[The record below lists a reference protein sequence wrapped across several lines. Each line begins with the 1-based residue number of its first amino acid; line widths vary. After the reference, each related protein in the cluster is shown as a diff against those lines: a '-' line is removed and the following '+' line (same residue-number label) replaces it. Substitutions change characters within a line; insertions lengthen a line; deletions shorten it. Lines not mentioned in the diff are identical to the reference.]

1 MIDHAGSVW
10 THWHAHPDALIGLA
24 ALEAAYL
31 LAVGPIRERYNLA
44 DEIDP
49 RRVATFTTGVLV
61 ILVALLSPIHELSDS
76 YLFSAHMVQHVL
88 LTLIA
93 PPLLIIGSP
102 DWIIRPLLRP
112 DWAFRVARVLTHP
125 VVAFASFN
133 IIFSMWHIPGLY
145 NLSVTNHGVHIVE
158 HLVFMAAAV
167 MMWWPLAS
175 NMPELPRLIYP
186 LQIAYL
192 FLLSI
197 AQLILFAPIT
207 FSSKP
212 LYEWYAN
219 APRIWDVSALADQ
232 QVGGIIMKMGG
243 GLIFLTLIVVLFF
256 RWFSEQERKRH
267 AEEAQRDL
275 DDYRL
280 SDGPGLEETPL

>member
-1 MIDHAGSVW
+1 MW

-24 ALEAAYL
+24 ALEGAYL
-31 LAVGPIRERYNLA
+31 LAVGPLRERYNLA

-61 ILVALLSPIHELSDS
+61 IFVALLSPIHELSDT

-88 LTLIA
+88 LTLVA

-102 DWIIRPLLRP
+102 DWVIRPLLRTN
-112 DWAFRVARVLTHP
+112 WAFRAARTVTHP

-133 IIFSMWHIPGLY
+133 IIFSMWHIPVLY
-145 NLSVTNHGVHIVE
+145 NLSVTNHGIHIVE
-158 HLVFMAAAV
+158 HFLFMAAAV
-167 MMWWPLAS
+167 LMWWPLAS
-175 NMPELPRLIYP
+175 NMPELPRLVYP

-207 FSSKP
+207 FSSQP
-212 LYEWYAN
+212 LYERYAN
-219 APRIWDVSALADQ
+219 APRIWDISALTDQ
-232 QVGGIIMKMGG
+232 QMGGIIMKMGG
-243 GLIFLTLIVVLFF
+243 GLLFLTLIVVLFF
-256 RWFSEQERKRH
+256 RWFDEQESKRH
-267 AEEAQRDL
+267 AESAERDL
-275 DDYRL
+275 DGYRL
-280 SDGPGLEETPL
+280 SNGPELEETPL